1 MLNPDERAYL
11 RKAFRL
17 RTLDEAD
24 TRSVISGEML
34 NADICAD
41 VLDTIMP
48 LIGASDRTIAASLL
62 TKRLSFLLT
71 GNVLYGM
78 SVFDKGLHLSLDASR
93 LEYAHD
99 NGLWTSSLP
108 AALTVTGYAP
118 GARDA
123 WREKVVGGLFRDFI
137 APIWQHLSA
146 VSGLPAQ
153 ILWENCAVR
162 VYSLYEGRMEGLN
175 EAQASRQQ
183 ADFAWLIA
191 EADPALFGL
200 NWNPLKRFRRPAQR
214 NGAGE
219 AVRFR
224 RTCCFYYKASTPVEY
239 CLNCPLCRVK

>member
-1 MLNPDERAYL
+1 MLNPDELAYL

-17 RTLDEAD
+17 RALEEAD
-24 TRSVISGEML
+24 ARSVVSSEML
-34 NADICAD
+34 EARICAD
-41 VLDTIMP
+41 LLDTIMP
-48 LIGASDRTIAASLL
+48 LMGAPDRAIAASLL
-62 TKRLSFLLT
+62 AKRLSFLLT
-71 GNVLYGM
+71 GNVLYAM

-108 AALTVTGYAP
+108 AALTINGYAP
-118 GARDA
+118 GAREA
-123 WREKVVGGLFRDFI
+123 WREKVVGGLFRDVI
-137 APIWQHLSA
+137 APLWHSLSA
-146 VSGLPAQ
+146 VSGVPAH

-175 EAQASRQQ
+175 KAQAARQQ

-200 NWNPLKRFRRPAQR
+200 NANPLKRFRRPAQR

-224 RTCCFYYKASTPVEY
+224 RTCCFYYKASQPVEY
-239 CLNCPLCRVK
+239 CRNCPLCRVK

>member
-1 MLNPDERAYL
+1 MLNPDELAYL

-17 RTLDEAD
+17 RALDEAD
-24 TRSVISGEML
+24 AHSVVSGEML

-48 LIGASDRTIAASLL
+48 LIGAPDRAIAASLL

-108 AALTVTGYAP
+108 TALTVTGYAP

-137 APIWQHLSA
+137 AP
-146 VSGLPAQ
+146 
-153 ILWENCAVR
+153 LWHA
-162 VYSLYEGRMEGLN
+162 
-175 EAQASRQQ
+175 
-183 ADFAWLIA
+183 F
-191 EADPALFGL
+191 
-200 NWNPLKRFRRPAQR
+200 QR
-214 NGAGE
+214 
-219 AVRFR
+219 
-224 RTCCFYYKASTPVEY
+224 
-239 CLNCPLCRVK
+239 